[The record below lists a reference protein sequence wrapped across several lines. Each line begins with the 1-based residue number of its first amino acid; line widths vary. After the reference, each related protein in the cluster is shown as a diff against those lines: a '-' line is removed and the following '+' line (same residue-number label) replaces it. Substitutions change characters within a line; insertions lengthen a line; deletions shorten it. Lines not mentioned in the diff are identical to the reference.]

1 MTATQQ
7 QNLEDLAFSLPVT
20 NMSIAEAASELKQSL
35 ERDFNPIIRAFSS
48 RRNYRRAI
56 VMLKHQSPNFRD
68 KTTIADYLLDNNIV
82 NSPLVAWELAEGLQV
97 ELMTF
102 DFAELECSRE
112 QTTTK
117 EVKEFEQWTLQ
128 QAIANHCPYK

>member
-7 QNLEDLAFSLPVT
+7 QNLENLAFSLPAPDMTVK
-20 NMSIAEAASELKQSL
+20 EAASELKQSL

-56 VMLKHQSPNFRD
+56 VMIGHQSPNFRSVQ
-68 KTTIADYLLDNNIV
+68 TIADYLLDNNVV
-82 NSPLVAWELAEGLQV
+82 NSPIVAWELAQGLQV

-102 DFAELECSRE
+102 DFAELECLRE
-112 QTTTK
+112 QKNTK
-117 EVKEFEQWTLQ
+117 EVKDFEHWTLK
-128 QAIANHCPYK
+128 QARDNHCPYK